1 MLFVLRAGEAGV
13 HQRRGQGDPK
23 GFGGENLFGQVQR
36 HCLQDAIVREV
47 SLLIGDDLLSDL
59 ELAEEQGGAVLEWP
73 VGCLTRDEHVLVYLW
88 LRVVHARVVADEHQ
102 VLAEIEPFDQ
112 VALAEV
118 KINGA
123 RVRLAE
129 HARLFHGSEDGA
141 GVLFDD
147 DELLCR
153 CGAQADR
160 SGWGMRLRPGQAG
173 RPRCEAAGC
182 DQSVGAP
189 HPFFAEVL
197 FVGRRKGDLVG
208 GGLQVRVQDMR
219 VGQVDD
225 GFFDRAREQA
235 FRLSHEELVQ
245 GVLAG
250 HQDRPAV
257 AGAAGPAPALQQAGH
272 RAREPCDQR
281 DIQAADVDP
290 QL

>member
-1 MLFVLRAGEAGV
+1 MLLDPGLCVPGARERLDDHRGGV
-13 HQRRGQGDPK
+13 
-23 GFGGENLFGQVQR
+23 
-36 HCLQDAIVREV
+36 EV
-47 SLLIGDDLLSDL
+47 
-59 ELAEEQGGAVLEWP
+59 ELP
-73 VGCLTRDEHVLVYLW
+73 H
-88 LRVVHARVVADEHQ
+88 
-102 VLAEIEPFDQ
+102 Q

-225 GFFDRAREQA
+225 GR
-235 FRLSHEELVQ
+235 Q
-245 GVLAG
+245 GG
-250 HQDRPAV
+250 
-257 AGAAGPAPALQQAGH
+257 
-272 RAREPCDQR
+272 
-281 DIQAADVDP
+281 
-290 QL
+290 